1 MKIPNYDVE
10 DDEIPN
16 YDNITDDEIR
26 RIVERLY
33 ELYIELKKKCC
44 ELIKWKN

>member
-33 ELYIELKKKCC
+33 ELYIELKKM
-44 ELIKWKN
+44 L

>member
-33 ELYIELKKKCC
+33 ELFIELKKM
-44 ELIKWKN
+44 L